1 MREIKEKREKIQKR
15 KERNYSHF
23 LSFLPIFSRAIFLTF
38 TNSHLA
44 TVLHRGIK
52 SLFKAWY
59 VLVYRDGLLT
69 GQILDPA
76 TTNQPAENTMFEA
89 RTVRWH

>member
-1 MREIKEKREKIQKR
+1 MEEINARKFKKKKRTKLL
-15 KERNYSHF
+15 S
-23 LSFLPIFSRAIFLTF
+23 LSFLLIFSRAIFLTF
-38 TNSHLA
+38 INFQLV
-44 TVLHRGIK
+44 TVLYRGIK